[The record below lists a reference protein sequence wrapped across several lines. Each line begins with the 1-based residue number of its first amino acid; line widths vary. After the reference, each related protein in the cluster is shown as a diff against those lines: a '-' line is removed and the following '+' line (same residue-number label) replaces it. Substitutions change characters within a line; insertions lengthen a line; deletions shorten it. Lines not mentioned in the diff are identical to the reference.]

1 MKNWISAVLMLVLS
15 CVSSGGLAQEKFDQ
29 KDPYQ
34 MMQQVAEKTFNRLKN
49 ERDQIREQPEL
60 LKVVVEEELMPYVN
74 YRYAAL
80 KLLGSNFNKDNK
92 DEVLVFIDA
101 FRNYLVT
108 SYAQVL
114 TQFDDQEIIFERAQS
129 IPEGKRI
136 TEITVEIVDKPN
148 PNIKLDFKLRK
159 DKKSGDWA
167 AFDMVA
173 EGISLLSS
181 KRSEWNTSIRQKGI
195 TAVANELQAQSE
207 QPIVF
212 KQ

>member
-1 MKNWISAVLMLVLS
+1 MLVLS